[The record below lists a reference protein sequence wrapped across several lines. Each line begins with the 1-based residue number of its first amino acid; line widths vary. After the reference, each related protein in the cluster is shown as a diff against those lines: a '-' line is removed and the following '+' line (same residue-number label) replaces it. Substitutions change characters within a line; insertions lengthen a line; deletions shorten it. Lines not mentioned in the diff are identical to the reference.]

1 VLAAGGLSR
10 YDHQLASA
18 ELYDP
23 GSESWT
29 PTGAMRVA
37 RSRHTATLLPDG
49 RVLVAGG
56 FDIQGAM
63 DANVESMGRGTPE
76 VFDPSSGRWSR
87 TGSMAFPRAGHT
99 ATLLTDGRLLVA
111 GGDAVT
117 DGGPTAELYDPAT
130 GRWTATGSMADPR
143 RDHAATLLPDG
154 RVLVTGGFAGSGYTV
169 DQPCAGPHEPCSAE
183 VYDPATGRWTAT
195 GSMHADRV
203 GHTATLLPD
212 GTVLVVGIGT
222 IAAPIPPNSTSDGRD
237 FSCPRAAAPAAHCA

>member
-130 GRWTATGSMADPR
+130 GRWTATREHGRSPARPRGDASARRPGPRHWWFRGQRIHRGSTVRGAARALLGRGVRSGHRAMDRHREHAR
-143 RDHAATLLPDG
+143 RPCRTHGDSAAG
-154 RVLVTGGFAGSGYTV
+154 RHGSRRRNRHHRRTH
-169 DQPCAGPHEPCSAE
+169 PAE
-183 VYDPATGRWTAT
+183 LYK
-195 GSMHADRV
+195 
-203 GHTATLLPD
+203 
-212 GTVLVVGIGT
+212 
-222 IAAPIPPNSTSDGRD
+222 
-237 FSCPRAAAPAAHCA
+237 